1 MVRHFQLLRGVAVLS
16 LLTVMLPNAASAQPR
31 PGKPEEGPAYIDP
44 AQTDADFPL
53 QGEYLG
59 WQRLSSWQRESR
71 RAGLQVMALGNG
83 QFAATGYL
91 GGLPGEGWP
100 GGERELFTGQRQ
112 GEVVE
117 LTGAALTGTGP
128 SEQVRRLVVDGQT
141 ARLLSADGRLL
152 GEFHKIHRVSPTL
165 GAQPPRGATVLFD
178 GSDTSRLVDA
188 AITADGLLQ
197 AGTVTADAYGDFRLH
212 AEFRLPYK
220 PLARGQNRGNSG
232 FYLQSR
238 YEVQVLDTFGL
249 EGVENECGALYKTRR
264 PDVNMCYPPLVW
276 QTYDIDLVS
285 PRFDDQGNKVRDM
298 RISVWHNG
306 VPIHADVAIPH
317 KTGAGRPE
325 GPDPLPTKIQDH
337 RNPVMFRNLWLID
350 RSPSVSRLGDA
361 VASVAGRN

>member
-1 MVRHFQLLRGVAVLS
+1 MSCHCRLLRGVAILS
-16 LLTVMLPNAASAQPR
+16 TLVALLSSTASAQPR
-31 PGKPEEGPAYIDP
+31 PGQPEEGPVFIDP
-44 AQTDADFPL
+44 AQTDHDYRL
-53 QGEYLG
+53 QGEYVG

-71 RAGLQVMALGNG
+71 RAGLQIMALGNG
-83 QFAATGYL
+83 QFAATGYI
-91 GGLPGEGWP
+91 GGLPGDGWP
-100 GGERELFTGQRQ
+100 GHERRLFTGQRQ
-112 GEVVE
+112 GDVVE
-117 LTGAALTGTGP
+117 LTDVESNGA
-128 SEQVRRLVVDGQT
+128 SRRLVVDGQT
-141 ARLLSADGRLL
+141 ARLLADDGRLM
-152 GEFHKIHRVSPTL
+152 GEFHKVHRVSPTL

-188 AITADGLLQ
+188 AVTADCLLQ
-197 AGTVTADAYGDFRLH
+197 AGTETAQAYGNFRMH

-276 QTYDIDLVS
+276 QTYDIDFAG
-285 PRFDDQGNKVRDM
+285 PRFDEQGNKVRDM

-306 VPIHADVAIPH
+306 VPVHADVAIPH

-337 RNPVMFRNLWLID
+337 RNPVMFRNIWLVE
-350 RSPSVSRLGDA
+350 RSASPATQGDA
-361 VASVAGRN
+361 VAATAGRD